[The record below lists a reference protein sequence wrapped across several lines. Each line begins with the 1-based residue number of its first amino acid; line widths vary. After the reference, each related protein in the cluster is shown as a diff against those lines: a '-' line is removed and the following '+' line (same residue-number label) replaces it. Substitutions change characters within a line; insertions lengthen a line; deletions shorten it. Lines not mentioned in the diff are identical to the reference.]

1 MSLALISETEEIKRR
16 KAVAKEHF
24 DAIKEAGA
32 LHSTTSMRI
41 GYHAYRL
48 KAENL
53 FGVLGFA
60 DENEARVAAG
70 VGESTWYAN
79 IRLAEQFKDLP
90 EKRFV
95 AMKQAN
101 AKALADLPES
111 KRMSTEWVRMA
122 ETMKCDEFAARVDTE
137 MEGKARPSDG
147 RERSTSMKLDMP
159 ASRKAVIEE
168 KVKEFAES
176 HGVDAGDTGHI
187 FELMCV
193 ETTDGVT
200 LVGAITN
207 ALQQIKA
214 AKEILRGELSAEE
227 ALLKVEGMLD
237 EIVLGFSAALEQ
249 AAPDV
254 AA

>member
-101 AKALADLPES
+101 AKALAEGAKALREKAKPYAFDRNLYVVGHHVPHT
-111 KRMSTEWVRMA
+111 KRCYTEY
-122 ETMKCDEFAARVDTE
+122 
-137 MEGKARPSDG
+137 
-147 RERSTSMKLDMP
+147 ERRLNC
-159 ASRKAVIEE
+159 
-168 KVKEFAES
+168 
-176 HGVDAGDTGHI
+176 G
-187 FELMCV
+187 LMW
-193 ETTDGVT
+193 
-200 LVGAITN
+200 I
-207 ALQQIKA
+207 
-214 AKEILRGELSAEE
+214 S
-227 ALLKVEGMLD
+227 
-237 EIVLGFSAALEQ
+237 
-249 AAPDV
+249 
-254 AA
+254 